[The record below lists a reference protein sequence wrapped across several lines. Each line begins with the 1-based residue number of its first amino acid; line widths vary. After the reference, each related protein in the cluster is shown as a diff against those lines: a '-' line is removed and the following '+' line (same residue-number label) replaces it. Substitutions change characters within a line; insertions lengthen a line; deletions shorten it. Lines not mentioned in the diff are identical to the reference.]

1 MATVKISAL
10 PSATVV
16 AGTSPVPLVYS
27 GVTYGANLTT
37 IGAFVTTNAV
47 TVSASGNITGS
58 YILGNGSQLSGIDA
72 TSIQSGTSNVK
83 VVSSGGN
90 VTVGVAGTSN
100 VVVVDAFGTYITGN
114 LSVSG
119 NATLSGNILGDRVQ
133 NGSTSFDIQV
143 ASGNANITVAGTSN
157 VAVFATTGEY
167 ITGLISANGTV
178 TGGNLA
184 TGGTASATGNITG
197 GNVLTG
203 GLISASGNI
212 TGSYFLGD
220 GSQLSGIDATSIQS
234 GTSNVKVVSSGG
246 NATVGIGGTSNVAV
260 FATTGEYVTGLIS
273 ASGNV
278 IGGNVITAG
287 ILTVN
292 SGSAVTAIVNGG
304 SNAVGNI
311 GSSGGYFNRIFAQA
325 TTALYADVAE
335 RFASDDAYTAG
346 TVVELGGAKEITKT
360 MEDLSENV
368 FGVIST
374 QAAYLMNGAAG
385 SDETHP
391 PVAITGRVPVQVI
404 GKVKK
409 GDRLVSAGNG
419 MARAAAA
426 GEATSFNV
434 IGRSLVN
441 KTTSGV
447 GTVEAIV
454 VIN

>member
-1 MATVKISAL
+1 MSTVKISAL
-10 PSATVV
+10 PSATTV

-58 YILGNGSQLSGIDA
+58 YFLGNGSQLSGIDA

-90 VTVGVAGTSN
+90 ITIGVNGTSN

-114 LSVSG
+114 LSVTG
-119 NATLSGNILGDRVQ
+119 NATLSGNILGDRIQ
-133 NGSTSFDIQV
+133 NGSTSFDIQA

-167 ITGLISANGTV
+167 
-178 TGGNLA
+178 
-184 TGGTASATGNITG
+184 
-197 GNVLTG
+197 
-203 GLISASGNI
+203 
-212 TGSYFLGD
+212 
-220 GSQLSGIDATSIQS
+220 
-234 GTSNVKVVSSGG
+234 
-246 NATVGIGGTSNVAV
+246 
-260 FATTGEYVTGLIS
+260 VTGLIS
-273 ASGNV
+273 ATGNV
-278 IGGNVITAG
+278 IGGNVTTAG
-287 ILTVN
+287 VLTVN

-335 RFASDDAYTAG
+335 RFAADDAYTAG